1 MCIRD
6 SDKGINQ
13 RGEAL
18 EIIDALAGQLARH
31 AKKTSEDPLA
41 FLKQPEL
48 FGELVNNKRFTE
60 VYRELIEKIYA
71 EEDILEVMLDEM
83 GVSDISV

>member
-1 MCIRD
+1 MGSEMCIRD
-6 SDKGINQ
+6 
-13 RGEAL
+13 R
-18 EIIDALAGQLARH
+18 
-31 AKKTSEDPLA
+31 
-41 FLKQPEL
+41 KQPEL
-48 FGELVNNKRFTE
+48 FGELVDNERFTE